1 MLLAETASAVGS
13 AAWQGHL
20 KWPGPLGRAWPPSS
34 VTLGRPVQNTE
45 LHRLLLP
52 ATKK

>member
-1 MLLAETASAVGS
+1 MLLAETASTVES

-45 LHRLLLP
+45 LDHLLLP
-52 ATKK
+52 EIKK